1 MARIEDTSRRMREI
15 MEIRGLE
22 PVDFIQ
28 SDKLSAEENEKRLT
42 KSRFYD
48 VLNGKNQNPTIDM
61 LQKFCD
67 IAYWPLGEFYEDKED
82 AIGFVLI
89 ETEMVRDIHSLP
101 LRDIEFVKDM
111 IRVRKARL
119 VKEKGNKAQN

>member
-1 MARIEDTSRRMREI
+1 
-15 MEIRGLE
+15 
-22 PVDFIQ
+22 
-28 SDKLSAEENEKRLT
+28 
-42 KSRFYD
+42 
-48 VLNGKNQNPTIDM
+48 M
-61 LQKFCD
+61 LQKFYD

-119 VKEKGNKAQN
+119 VKEKENKA

>member
-1 MARIEDTSRRMREI
+1 
-15 MEIRGLE
+15 
-22 PVDFIQ
+22 
-28 SDKLSAEENEKRLT
+28 
-42 KSRFYD
+42 
-48 VLNGKNQNPTIDM
+48 M

-119 VKEKGNKAQN
+119 VKEKENKA

>member
-1 MARIEDTSRRMREI
+1 
-15 MEIRGLE
+15 
-22 PVDFIQ
+22 
-28 SDKLSAEENEKRLT
+28 
-42 KSRFYD
+42 
-48 VLNGKNQNPTIDM
+48 M

-89 ETEMVRDIHSLP
+89 ENEMVRDIHSLP

-119 VKEKGNKAQN
+119 VKEKENKA